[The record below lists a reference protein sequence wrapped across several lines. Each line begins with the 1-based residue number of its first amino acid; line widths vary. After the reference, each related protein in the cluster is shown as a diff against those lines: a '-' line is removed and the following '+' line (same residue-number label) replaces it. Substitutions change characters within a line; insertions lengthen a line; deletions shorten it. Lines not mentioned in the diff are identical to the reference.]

1 MICLL
6 PLVFYCRRI
15 SYVKIRIFARNTIFR
30 RTFADGGIRFIK
42 GALAIAYDAAKLNK
56 KRIIVPKAN
65 AHEAAL
71 ISGLEVIGV
80 DHITELIAYLRG

>member
-1 MICLL
+1 MQ
-6 PLVFYCRRI
+6 
-15 SYVKIRIFARNTIFR
+15 KT
-30 RTFADGGIRFIK
+30 
-42 GALAIAYDAAKLNK
+42 LNK

-80 DHITELIAYLRG
+80 DHITELIAYVREELSIAPTINGFIKSLLQLMIKLLILHK